1 MNKNL
6 ENIQAI
12 NTALENIKSQLDLKS
27 ELDHAYINGKI
38 DGWKE
43 AIDYVQKLV
52 SGFLVSDLSA
62 EAGEVKDEK

>member
-52 SGFLVSDLSA
+52 SGYLVSDLSA
-62 EAGEVKDEK
+62 ETGEVKDEK

>member
-1 MNKNL
+1 MKKSL

-12 NTALENIKSQLDLKS
+12 NSALDNIKSQLDLKS
-27 ELDHAYINGKI
+27 DLDHAYVNGKI

-52 SGFLVSDLSA
+52 SGYLVPELSEDTE
-62 EAGEVKDEK
+62 EAKNED